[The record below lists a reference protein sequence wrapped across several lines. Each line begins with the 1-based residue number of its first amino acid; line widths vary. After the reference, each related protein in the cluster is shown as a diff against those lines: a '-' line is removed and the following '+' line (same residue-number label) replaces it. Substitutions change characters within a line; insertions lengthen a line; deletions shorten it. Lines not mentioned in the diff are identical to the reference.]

1 MFRKISREIWDVWLP
16 YNCKPMDGMENIICN
31 EFIQYRWDNIDR
43 YLDFSF
49 KSSCL
54 LYQRIRTKRISRKK
68 KKTNEEKK
76 REQKNRLTIQITWP
90 TDPTHPHNVPRNREE
105 RTTGI
110 TSCQA
115 IRPENHV
122 ATKITMYERADR
134 DMQMKTVTGRTNHTG
149 ISRDPNR

>member
-1 MFRKISREIWDVWLP
+1 MTQ
-16 YNCKPMDGMENIICN
+16 N
-31 EFIQYRWDNIDR
+31 
-43 YLDFSF
+43 
-49 KSSCL
+49 
-54 LYQRIRTKRISRKK
+54 
-68 KKTNEEKK
+68 
-76 REQKNRLTIQITWP
+76 
-90 TDPTHPHNVPRNREE
+90 NVPRNRVE

-115 IRPENHV
+115 IRPGNHV

>member
-1 MFRKISREIWDVWLP
+1 MR
-16 YNCKPMDGMENIICN
+16 N
-31 EFIQYRWDNIDR
+31 EFTLYIDNIDHASIFR
-43 YLDFSF
+43 LKYHFPIFYISKGKNL
-49 KSSCL
+49 
-54 LYQRIRTKRISRKK
+54 RISSLKK
-68 KKTNEEKK
+68 KKQK
-76 REQKNRLTIQITWP
+76 RTKNLLSIQIMTD
-90 TDPTHPHNVPRNREE
+90 DPTRLHNVPRNREE

>member
-1 MFRKISREIWDVWLP
+1 MTD
-16 YNCKPMDGMENIICN
+16 
-31 EFIQYRWDNIDR
+31 
-43 YLDFSF
+43 
-49 KSSCL
+49 
-54 LYQRIRTKRISRKK
+54 
-68 KKTNEEKK
+68 
-76 REQKNRLTIQITWP
+76 
-90 TDPTHPHNVPRNREE
+90 DPTRSHNVPRNREE

>member
-1 MFRKISREIWDVWLP
+1 M
-16 YNCKPMDGMENIICN
+16 N
-31 EFIQYRWDNIDR
+31 
-43 YLDFSF
+43 
-49 KSSCL
+49 
-54 LYQRIRTKRISRKK
+54 LYTDSILSILHSKNQRILKK
-68 KKTNEEKK
+68 KKKSI
-76 REQKNRLTIQITWP
+76 IQITWP
-90 TDPTHPHNVPRNREE
+90 MTQNNVPRNRVE

-115 IRPENHV
+115 IRPGNHV

>member
-1 MFRKISREIWDVWLP
+1 MTD
-16 YNCKPMDGMENIICN
+16 
-31 EFIQYRWDNIDR
+31 
-43 YLDFSF
+43 
-49 KSSCL
+49 
-54 LYQRIRTKRISRKK
+54 
-68 KKTNEEKK
+68 
-76 REQKNRLTIQITWP
+76 
-90 TDPTHPHNVPRNREE
+90 DPTRSHNVPRNREE

-149 ISRDPNR
+149 ISRDLNRQERQKEEEEEEEREEKKEEEEE

>member
-1 MFRKISREIWDVWLP
+1 MFRKISCEIWDVWLP
-16 YNCKPMDGMENIICN
+16 YNCKPMEKIMRN
-31 EFIQYRWDNIDR
+31 EFILYIDNIDHASIFR
-43 YLDFSF
+43 LKYHFPIFYISKGKNL
-49 KSSCL
+49 
-54 LYQRIRTKRISRKK
+54 RISSLKK
-68 KKTNEEKK
+68 KNK
-76 REQKNRLTIQITWP
+76 RGQKNLLSIQIMTD
-90 TDPTHPHNVPRNREE
+90 DPTRSHNVPRNREE

>member
-1 MFRKISREIWDVWLP
+1 MPSIP
-16 YNCKPMDGMENIICN
+16 
-31 EFIQYRWDNIDR
+31 
-43 YLDFSF
+43 
-49 KSSCL
+49 
-54 LYQRIRTKRISRKK
+54 YQRIRTKRISRKK
-68 KKTNEEKK
+68 KKNKRGKKK
-76 REQKNRLTIQITWP
+76 RTKKSINYPNNVTD
-90 TDPTHPHNVPRNREE
+90 DPTHPHNVPRNREE